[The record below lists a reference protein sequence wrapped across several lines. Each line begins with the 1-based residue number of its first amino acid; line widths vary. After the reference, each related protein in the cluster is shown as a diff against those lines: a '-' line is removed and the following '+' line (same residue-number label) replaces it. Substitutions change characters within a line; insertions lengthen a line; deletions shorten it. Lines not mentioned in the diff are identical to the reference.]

1 MRSIPEIVKANAP
14 APAGTAAAL
23 LLMAH
28 TWRYGNAGGAI
39 VCDCPPGCTKTGGRM
54 EALDG
59 GHLVCESMDRALAEE
74 IIAAVKARQED
85 PEADRDRL
93 LGREVPR

>member
-93 LGREVPR
+93 LGRKD